1 MSVYLGNQGLIELR
15 RESDD
20 AEKSSVVNASD
31 VNVSRKRFSFDFDS
45 GFLTSGDQVEIRS
58 TTGVPLSFVSAAG
71 WGNGVVQSQG
81 HWYINVDELGGIRLY
96 NTFSDAIAGGSTN
109 AIALA
114 TPGADIPILVRISN
128 LVPNIVAQCT
138 YFELNT
144 SREAVDMTALGDEF
158 RQQHSGLIS
167 GSGTLRAFW
176 EYLPRSGYESPHYLL
191 QLAIRTEVGSR
202 FSGKLYLKRG
212 NGGTGVDDDEIW
224 YAIDALVTQGGIN
237 FSATDAVELAIDFVT
252 TGPIQLLA
260 KLQAD
265 NKVLQEST
273 GEIRLEQ
280 SPADALL
287 QEAID

>member
-20 AEKSSVVNASD
+20 AEKASVVNPSD

-45 GFLTSGDQVEIRS
+45 GFLTSGDQIEIRS

-96 NTFSDAIAGGSTN
+96 NTFSEAIAGGSTN

-114 TPGADIPILVRISN
+114 TPGTDIPILVRITN
-128 LVPNIVAQCT
+128 LLPNIVAQCT

-144 SREAVDMTALGDEF
+144 TREAVDMTVLGDEF

-202 FSGKLYLKRG
+202 FGAKLYLKRSTG
-212 NGGTGVDDDEIW
+212 GSGTGDDEIW

-252 TGPIQLLA
+252 TGPIRLLA

-265 NKVLQEST
+265 NKVLQENSDD
-273 GEIRLEQ
+273 IRLEQ
-280 SPADALL
+280 DPTASML
-287 QEAID
+287 QETLD

>member
-31 VNVSRKRFSFDFDS
+31 VNVSRKRFSFDFDA
-45 GFLTSGDQVEIRS
+45 GFLTTGDQIEVRS
-58 TTGVPLSFVSAAG
+58 TDGATLSFVSSAG
-71 WGNGVVQSQG
+71 WANATVQSQG

-96 NTFSDAIAGGSTN
+96 SSFSDAMAGGTTN

-114 TPGADIPILVRISN
+114 TPAADIPILVRISN

-176 EYLPRSGYESPHYLL
+176 EYLPKSGYESPHYLL

-202 FSGKLYLKRG
+202 FNAKLYLKRST
-212 NGGTGVDDDEIW
+212 GGTGAGDDEIW
-224 YAIDALVTQGGIN
+224 YAIEGLVTQGGIN
-237 FSATDAVELAIDFVT
+237 FSATDAVELTIDFVT
-252 TGPIQLLA
+252 TGSIRLLA

-265 NKVLQEST
+265 NKVLQENSDD
-273 GEIRLEQ
+273 IRLEQ
-280 SPADALL
+280 DPTASML
-287 QEAID
+287 QETLD

>member
-20 AEKSSVVNASD
+20 AEKASVVNASD
-31 VNVSRKRFSFDFDS
+31 VNVSRKRFSFDFES
-45 GFLTSGDQVEIRS
+45 GFLTTGDQIEIRS
-58 TTGVPLSFVSAAG
+58 TTGVPLSFVTSAG
-71 WGNGVVQSQG
+71 WANATVQSQG

-96 NTFSDAIAGGSTN
+96 STFSAAMAGGVTN

-114 TPGADIPILVRISN
+114 TPGADIPILVRITN

-144 SREAVDMTALGDEF
+144 AREAVDITVLGDEF

-176 EYLPRSGYESPHYLL
+176 EYVPLGGYESPHYLL

-202 FSGKLYLKRG
+202 FGAKLYLKRST
-212 NGGTGVDDDEIW
+212 GGTGLGDDEIW
-224 YAIDALVTQGGIN
+224 YAVDALVTQGGIN
-237 FSATDAVELAIDFVT
+237 FAAADVVELTIDFVT
-252 TGPIQLLA
+252 TGPIRLLA

-265 NKVLQEST
+265 NKILQENTDDIRLEQDPTASVLQES
-273 GEIRLEQ
+273 LE
-280 SPADALL
+280 
-287 QEAID
+287 